1 MPVESHAG
9 VDGRHAATVVHD
21 LNQLLAAVS
30 EIYLHAA
37 GSGIDRVLHHL
48 LHHRRRTVHHLTGG
62 NLVRNDLGQ

>member
-30 EIYLHAA
+30 EIDLHAA

-48 LHHRRRTVHHLTGG
+48 LHHRGG
-62 NLVRNDLGQ
+62 PVDDLARGDLVGNDLG